1 MEREDSQS
9 ATRIKEEEI
18 ETESLEIESVECRP
32 KVIHESKKGLPRNLP
47 PGLELLPVAKSKE
60 PVKKVVKEEIETVKV
75 KEVAKSNSRRG
86 RSPTRRSTA
95 SRKPLI
101 SSAEPSPHQ
110 RTPTK
115 ASKLAHTSPS
125 KTPVKSLLADVSNT
139 MEILKT
145 PRKESE
151 TSITDG
157 TPSRRS
163 RRDGSNRSLELV
175 QGNLGNQSLTCKV
188 ELSLC
193 FSLISMFLFFYLYS

>member
-18 ETESLEIESVECRP
+18 ETESLDIEPVESRS
-32 KVIHESKKGLPRNLP
+32 KVVHESKKGLPRNLP

-60 PVKKVVKEEIETVKV
+60 PVKKVVKEENEKV

-145 PRKESE
+145 PQKESE
-151 TSITDG
+151 AGMTDG